1 MQNLEWQNRRPVFRD
16 CGHKAEA
23 AVRGDRPPAEPE
35 SQPIQILRSRRR
47 PEVFHDSSGAIAVWG
62 RMVKPNFFKK
72 KLSQKT
78 KFFKNNNFFPSIFS

>member
-1 MQNLEWQNRRPVFRD
+1 
-16 CGHKAEA
+16 
-23 AVRGDRPPAEPE
+23 
-35 SQPIQILRSRRR
+35 
-47 PEVFHDSSGAIAVWG
+47 VFHDSSGAIAVWG